1 MKNTPMSRVLTPM
14 LVAAISL
21 LPVQISFCQAAAAP
35 ESVPVELPVEKNKV
49 VVDKTPDNATVL
61 PKVTTYDSSLSTGA
75 WVGIG
80 AGAVV
85 LLGGAVALGSGGGG
99 DDTGSAAGTIDVNTG
114 TSGGSSGGDSAAPP
128 TAGQLVSAWHAA
140 GEQPGSGRT
149 YTGTYHLY
157 DGGSIGYDIN
167 ISSGE
172 HYVGGGSWSIN
183 GYQLKIN
190 TDHGSHYGGSFSPGV
205 YSVIHMSADT
215 QWLLTL
221 SR

>member
-1 MKNTPMSRVLTPM
+1 MKNPSMSRVLTPM

-21 LPVQISFCQAAAAP
+21 LPVQIPLCQAAAAP
-35 ESVPVELPVEKNKV
+35 ESVPVELSVEKNKV
-49 VVDKTPDNATVL
+49 AVEKTTGNATVL
-61 PKVTTYDSSLSTGA
+61 PKVETYDSSLSTGT

-85 LLGGAVALGSGGGG
+85 LLGGAIALGSSGGG
-99 DDTGSAAGTIDVNTG
+99 DDSNAATTTG
-114 TSGGSSGGDSAAPP
+114 TSGDTGGGDSVTPP

-149 YTGTYHLY
+149 YTGTYHLF
-157 DGGSIGYDIN
+157 DGGSIAYDIN

-183 GYQLKIN
+183 GYQLRIN

-205 YSVIHMSADT
+205 YTVIHMSADT

>member
-1 MKNTPMSRVLTPM
+1 MKNTSMSRVLTPM

-21 LPVQISFCQAAAAP
+21 LPIQIPLCQAAAAP

-49 VVDKTPDNATVL
+49 IVDKTPDNAIVL
-61 PKVTTYDSSLSTGA
+61 PEVAKYDSSLSTGT

-99 DDTGSAAGTIDVNTG
+99 DDSSSVAATNGVTT
-114 TSGGSSGGDSAAPP
+114 GSSGGGGDSVAPP
-128 TAGQLVSAWHAA
+128 TAGQLVSAWHGA

-157 DGGSIGYDIN
+157 DGGSIGYDLN
-167 ISSGE
+167 LSSGE
-172 HYVGGGSWSIN
+172 HYVGGGSWRIN
-183 GYQLKIN
+183 GYQLQIH
-190 TDHGSHYGGSFSPGV
+190 TDHGSLYSGSFSPGV
-205 YSVIHMSADT
+205 YTIIHMNANT
-215 QWLLTL
+215 QWNLTL
-221 SR
+221 TR

>member
-1 MKNTPMSRVLTPM
+1 
-14 LVAAISL
+14 
-21 LPVQISFCQAAAAP
+21 
-35 ESVPVELPVEKNKV
+35 
-49 VVDKTPDNATVL
+49 
-61 PKVTTYDSSLSTGA
+61 
-75 WVGIG
+75 
-80 AGAVV
+80 
-85 LLGGAVALGSGGGG
+85 
-99 DDTGSAAGTIDVNTG
+99 
-114 TSGGSSGGDSAAPP
+114 
-128 TAGQLVSAWHAA
+128 VSAWHAA

-183 GYQLKIN
+183 GYQLQIN

-205 YSVIHMSADT
+205 YTVIRMSANT